1 MSKHTL
7 LDVRAE
13 YRRLDKLCGVSTEH
27 IKLKV
32 SARATRRYGFCHYSK
47 RFDAAH
53 INGFWVPD
61 YISITDFIFDCED
74 EFWNVIRHEYCHALV
89 MLRDGKKHGHD
100 AVWEA
105 ACREV
110 GCKPERLASDEE
122 AHKKSD
128 ARKAERAR
136 YEVVCSDCSRIFR
149 YMRKS
154 SVVSALLEGR
164 TCTCPC
170 GSHNLIFSRKP

>member
-61 YISITDFIFDCED
+61 YISITDFIFDCDD
-74 EFWNVIRHEYCHALV
+74 EFLDVIRHEYAHALV

-100 AVWEA
+100 AVWKA
-105 ACREV
+105 ACREI
-110 GCKPERLASDEE
+110 GCRPDRLSSSEE
-122 AHKKSD
+122 AFEKSSK
-128 ARKAERAR
+128 RKAEKAK
-136 YEVVCSDCSRIFR
+136 YEIRCEGCG
-149 YMRKS
+149 RKFQYTRKTK
-154 SVVSALLEGR
+154 VVSAILDGR
-164 TCTCPC
+164 ICTCPC
-170 GSHNLIFSRKP
+170 GSHNLIFLRKP